1 MSTHVRDAYDK
12 GARNTTSVAER
23 QNSRTIHLRQFNNW
37 IKAILVQK
45 YCPEPYAAILD
56 VACGRGGD
64 IPKWKRKNPNQFV
77 FGDISIDSLKEAY
90 KKYRAVKCACRAF
103 FLGGDIFG
111 CRVKDFIPENMRF
124 HISSCQFA
132 LHYSFRDEEYATNA
146 VRNLT
151 ELLLP
156 GGYVILTVP
165 NACRIVKMLREH
177 PENPVI
183 QNSLYRIERH
193 FEVNGE
199 IPAFG
204 AEYVFDL
211 VESVDNCSEYLV
223 HPAVLESLFRKF
235 NCKLQWHW
243 DFHEFYWY
251 ALDYEPAMK
260 DLYLELLGRL
270 DMANADMTPDEWEVI
285 SLYSFYVF
293 RKDFI
298 PGKIKPGPQ
307 KPEYNEP
314 KRNEFDIMNVE
325 DSSII
330 HVSIN
335 DED

>member
-146 VRNLT
+146 VRNLCPMFNLS
-151 ELLLP
+151 ECD
-156 GGYVILTVP
+156 GVNVESMEI
-165 NACRIVKMLREH
+165 N
-177 PENPVI
+177 
-183 QNSLYRIERH
+183 NSLNILLEIHLRLQEKIIKCGRED
-193 FEVNGE
+193 FEN
-199 IPAFG
+199 
-204 AEYVFDL
+204 L
-211 VESVDNCSEYLV
+211 
-223 HPAVLESLFRKF
+223 
-235 NCKLQWHW
+235 
-243 DFHEFYWY
+243 
-251 ALDYEPAMK
+251 
-260 DLYLELLGRL
+260 
-270 DMANADMTPDEWEVI
+270 
-285 SLYSFYVF
+285 
-293 RKDFI
+293 
-298 PGKIKPGPQ
+298 
-307 KPEYNEP
+307 
-314 KRNEFDIMNVE
+314 
-325 DSSII
+325 
-330 HVSIN
+330 
-335 DED
+335 